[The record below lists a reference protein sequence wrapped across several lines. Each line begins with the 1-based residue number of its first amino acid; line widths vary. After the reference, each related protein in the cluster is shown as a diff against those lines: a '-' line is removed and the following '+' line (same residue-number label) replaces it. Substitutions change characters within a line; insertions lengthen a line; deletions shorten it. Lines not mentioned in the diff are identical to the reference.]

1 MNTQIE
7 EMLDELDAA
16 ILTGDSFYSFKA
28 LNILEDYLERWMRE
42 VKNIKETFLELN
54 LKRCPFCG
62 ERMEI
67 HIEKEN
73 GEHPGEKWFSI
84 NHSCL
89 VDIES
94 HQKGGTLSDFIKNL
108 NKRVE

>member
-1 MNTQIE
+1 
-7 EMLDELDAA
+7 
-16 ILTGDSFYSFKA
+16 
-28 LNILEDYLERWMRE
+28 
-42 VKNIKETFLELN
+42 
-54 LKRCPFCG
+54 
-62 ERMEI
+62 MEI